1 MCIQHLIKIQLWKP
15 DYLTTLFF
23 FVKSQSL
30 FRFKKN
36 PKNPSIL
43 LFCDEYFDLTKNIQK
58 SNLGITVKS
67 QKSRKKNRQIV
78 IFLLISRMAKVNL
91 TGQSQSLVP
100 KLLVLMSLTNK
111 SWPVVPIWP
120 WPWSI
125 RRRSR
130 KWHLPVMKR
139 RFCLLLCIPSLNT
152 RCLHPVMD
160 QSSYGTSRI
169 KVVLVMFN
177 FS

>member
-1 MCIQHLIKIQLWKP
+1 MNISIWRKI
-15 DYLTTLFF
+15 FR
-23 FVKSQSL
+23 SQ
-30 FRFKKN
+30 
-36 PKNPSIL
+36 IL
-43 LFCDEYFDLTKNIQK
+43 R
-58 SNLGITVKS
+58 ITVKS
-67 QKSRKKNRQIV
+67 QKIRKKNRQIV

-139 RFCLLLCIPSLNT
+139 RFWLLLCIPSLNT

-177 FS
+177 FQLKNNFS